1 MSKEIIKIENL
12 KKTFK
17 LKKETIT
24 AIQNINLSIN
34 EGDIYGIIGLSGAG
48 KSTLI
53 RCINFLERPTSGNVY
68 FKGIDLASLKNKDL
82 LKKERKDTILK
93 HKLTDLLKI

>member
-53 RCINFLERPTSGNVY
+53 
-68 FKGIDLASLKNKDL
+68 
-82 LKKERKDTILK
+82 
-93 HKLTDLLKI
+93 